1 MTTRYTGQRLFVGR
15 AVGGFVN
22 TYAAVIP
29 SGGDGL
35 REAPA
40 PERREWS
47 LGPSS
52 GLAEDTT
59 S

>member
-1 MTTRYTGQRLFVGR
+1 
-15 AVGGFVN
+15 
-22 TYAAVIP
+22 VIP

-40 PERREWS
+40 PERRGCS
-47 LGPSS
+47 LGPRS